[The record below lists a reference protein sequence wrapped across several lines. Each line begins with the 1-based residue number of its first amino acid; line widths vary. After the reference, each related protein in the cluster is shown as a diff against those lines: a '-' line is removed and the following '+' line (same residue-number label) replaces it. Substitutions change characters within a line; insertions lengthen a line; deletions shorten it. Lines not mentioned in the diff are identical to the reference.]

1 MAGQAMNKSLATR
14 LGALLFLATTAL
26 LAGCG
31 GRTDPSGNT
40 SASAEEP
47 PLKGARIGGPF
58 TLTDQN
64 GKPVRWSDFAGKYRV
79 VYFGYT
85 YCPDVCPVDLQAI
98 MQGYRA
104 FAKAQP
110 DRAARVQP
118 IFITV
123 DPERDTPAVL
133 KTYAAAMG
141 DNLIALTG
149 TPDQIAKVAKD
160 FAVVYSKEGDP
171 GSTDYLVGHSRTP
184 YLFGPDGEPMALV
197 PVGDDETKQSVEQ
210 FLEKWVA

>member
-1 MAGQAMNKSLATR
+1 MNKSIVRRLA
-14 LGALLFLATTAL
+14 APLLLASTL
-26 LAGCG
+26 PLAGCG
-31 GRTDPSGNT
+31 GPAGDGAATAT
-40 SASAEEP
+40 AEEP

-64 GKPVRWSDFAGKYRV
+64 GERVSWSDFAGKYRV

-104 FAKAQP
+104 FAAAHP

-123 DPERDTPAVL
+123 DPERDTPDVM

-141 DNLIALTG
+141 DNLVALTG
-149 TPDQIAKVAKD
+149 TQEEIAAVAKD
-160 FAVVYSKEGDP
+160 FAVVYGKEGDP
-171 GSTDYLVGHSRTP
+171 AATDYLVGHSRTP
-184 YLFGPDGEPMALV
+184 YLFDPEGKPMALV
-197 PVGDDETKQSVEQ
+197 PVGADGDKDAVAA
-210 FLEKWVA
+210 FLDQWVA